1 MQFKLFVIS
10 ALASLVAAQN
20 TNKTINASKCNTGKL
35 QCCQSV
41 QKASE
46 SPASTLLG
54 LLNIPIQD
62 LNIPIGITCTPIS
75 VIGVGGQNCAAQPVC
90 CDKNNFNGVVAV
102 GCTPV
107 NLGL

>member
-1 MQFKLFVIS
+1 MQFKLIVIS

-35 QCCQSV
+35 QCCQTV
-41 QKASE
+41 QKANE
-46 SPASTLLG
+46 KPASQILG
-54 LLNIPIQD
+54 LLGIVLQDVNIPVG
-62 LNIPIGITCTPIS
+62 LTCTPIS

-90 CDKNNFNGVVAV
+90 CDKNNFNGVIAL